1 MSVENGDNLQP
12 LNKQEYIKD
21 YNDPTSSKYLIQ
33 LMKIHETINDYK
45 EIKQRIRCD

>member
-21 YNDPTSSKYLIQ
+21 YIDPTSSRQ
-33 LMKIHETINDYK
+33 T
-45 EIKQRIRCD
+45 R